1 MTQECIVLAGGL
13 GTRLRSVVADKPK
26 CMAPVN
32 NHPFLYY
39 LLQYLIRQGITH
51 VVLSLGYK
59 SEQVIAW
66 CEQAGLPLTFTY
78 ATEPEPLGTGGAI
91 LNAIFHINGNDCF
104 VVNGD
109 TFFDV
114 PLSDFHHFHQQTKSK
129 LSLALKPMRQFERYG
144 SVQLDDQARI
154 TAFLEKKYCDKGLIN
169 GGVYLT
175 SKTYMQNL
183 GLPQQFSFEKEV
195 LEPQVSSNQ
204 LYGFVSD
211 TYFIDIG
218 IPADYEQVQLDFRSE
233 ARK

>member
-1 MTQECIVLAGGL
+1 MIQECIVLAGGL

-26 CMAPVN
+26 CMAPVGE
-32 NHPFLYY
+32 HPFLYY
-39 LLQYLIRQGITH
+39 LLQYLVKQGITH
-51 VVLSLGYK
+51 VTLSLGYK

-66 CEQAGLPLTFTY
+66 CEQAALPLQFSY
-78 ATEPEPLGTGGAI
+78 AIEQEPLGTGGAI
-91 LNAIFHINGNDCF
+91 LHAISHIKGDECF
-104 VVNGD
+104 IVNGD

-114 PLSDFHHFHQQTKSK
+114 SLPDFHLFHQQAQSK
-129 LSLALKPMRQFERYG
+129 LSLALKPMLQFERYG

-154 TAFLEKKYCDKGLIN
+154 TAFLEKRFCAEGLIN

-175 SKTYMQNL
+175 SKAYLQSL

-195 LEPQVSSNQ
+195 LEPEVKSNQ

-218 IPADYEQVQLDFRSE
+218 IPADYEQVQQDFRS
-233 ARK
+233 